1 MQPNILFIMA
11 DQLTPMLTGAYD
23 HPLVKTP
30 NLDRLV
36 RDGIRFDSAYSSCP
50 LCAPARASI
59 MAGRQT
65 SDIKAYDNA
74 ALLAADEPT
83 FAHYLTNAGY
93 ECVLSGKMHFIGP
106 DQLHGFK
113 RRLTTDIYPSDFSW
127 TRSREWAGNTIF
139 VPDRL
144 GPAYTEAMGDNL
156 EGIGQRRWNRY
167 LEYDVRTNTRALEYL
182 RRQRISDRYDAEG
195 AFAHGHKNSHPFFL
209 GVSYHHPHQPL
220 HVPQRFWDMYEG
232 VDIPIPEIPEDIE
245 QRRSQLDKW
254 LRFSHG
260 LDKTDITD
268 PDNLKVMHRAYY
280 SLVSFVDHLVGELLD
295 ELEEQGL
302 ADNTAVIFTS
312 DHGDMLGSRGMIQKR
327 CFYEQ
332 SARVPLI
339 LRLPGGRGAGK
350 KVAEHVSLVDI
361 LPTCTDLAGFP
372 DELTA
377 PYDGVSLLNYIEDG
391 SPEQKERIIFSESHS
406 DGVWGPCFMAR
417 KGAYKYVYIHGYDS
431 QLFDLESDPEE
442 MDNLAGRS
450 EYAKVETE
458 LKDAIL
464 ERFDP
469 DAIEEDVQANVK
481 RRLIIEAAMKLNE
494 TAWDYTFVEEGRNL
508 YRRHKEPAPEAVKRV
523 MENVEFTH

>member
-11 DQLTPMLTGAYD
+11 DQLTPLLTGAYD
-23 HPLVKTP
+23 HPVVKTP

-36 RDGIRFDSAYSSCP
+36 TEGVRFDAAYSSCP
-50 LCAPARASI
+50 LCAPARASL

-113 RRLTTDIYPSDFSW
+113 KRLTTDIYPSDFSW
-127 TRSREWAGNTIF
+127 TRSREWEGNTIF

-144 GPAYTEAMGDNL
+144 APAYTVAEGDNL
-156 EGIGQRRWNRY
+156 EGIGRRRWNRY
-167 LEYDVRTNTRALEYL
+167 LEYDVRSNTRAVEYL
-182 RRQRISDRYDAEG
+182 RRQRISDRYDSVG
-195 AFAHGHKNSHPFFL
+195 DFAHGHSNNHPFFL

-232 VDIPIPEIPEDIE
+232 VEIPIPEIPEDIE
-245 QRRSQLDKW
+245 QRRSQLDRW
-254 LRFSHG
+254 LHLSHG
-260 LDKTDITD
+260 LNKKNVTD
-268 PDNLKVMHRAYY
+268 PENLKVMHRAYFA
-280 SLVSFVDHLVGELLD
+280 LVSFVDHLVGELLD

-302 ADNTAVIFTS
+302 ADNTVVMFTS

-339 LRLPGGRGAGK
+339 LRLPDGRGAGT
-350 KVAEHVSLVDI
+350 KVKEPVSLIDI

-377 PYDGVSLLNYIEDG
+377 PYDGVSLLRYLDG
-391 SPEQKERIIFSESHS
+391 SAGAERIVYSESHS
-406 DGVWGPCFMAR
+406 DGVWGPCIMAR
-417 KGAYKYVYIHGYDS
+417 QGRYKYNYIHGYDP

-442 MDNLAGRS
+442 MENLARKD
-450 EYAKVETE
+450 EYAEIESK
-458 LKDAIL
+458 LKAAIL
-464 ERFDP
+464 DRFDP
-469 DAIEEDVQANVK
+469 EAIEQDVQANVK

-494 TAWDYTFVEEGRNL
+494 TAWDYTFAEEGRNL
-508 YRRHKEPAPEAVKRV
+508 YRRHKEPAPEATKRV
-523 MENVEFTH
+523 LKDVEFRF